1 MANTRFFYDPC
12 RTKKHL
18 QQATDPGRYILNVP
32 GNGSEP
38 YYIEDPQII
47 IQKWGANLRTNT
59 IDLESELRGVNRQA
73 SRDCLAKDLYTN
85 YNVPNHSIQYPTT
98 RALYT
103 EQSRAIMPA
112 WTARDLEQVDW
123 YTLPL
128 NPQENTCFPFENNLS
143 TRILEKDYYQPKQF
157 ASFCN
162 FEKDTNTLL
171 PVNIDKPAY
180 AGGPTICTTSD
191 SCGL

>member
-1 MANTRFFYDPC
+1 M
-12 RTKKHL
+12 
-18 QQATDPGRYILNVP
+18 NVP
-32 GNGSEP
+32 GNGDEP

-59 IDLESELRGVNRQA
+59 IDLESDLLGVNRQA
-73 SRDCLAKDLYTN
+73 SRDCLAKDIYTN
-85 YNVPNHSIQYPTT
+85 YNVPNKPIQYPTT

-143 TRILEKDYYQPKQF
+143 TRILDKDYHQPKQF

-162 FEKDTNTLL
+162 FEKSLDTLL
-171 PVNIDKPAY
+171 PVHTNKSNY
-180 AGGPTICTTSD
+180 VGGPKTCATTD
-191 SCGL
+191 SCSL